1 MKFDFS
7 DQIKQ
12 KTDKELTDIYINARD
27 YNPDFV
33 KLAEE
38 ELQARNINLN
48 GSAKQK
54 AIVDQTAID
63 QLKEGKDGNRFY
75 IFICFILA
83 IFGGLLGI
91 YAGYVY
97 SQSKIKTDDGESYY
111 AYNKETRQLGK
122 IMMWV
127 GVAAIFILLIW

>member
-38 ELQARNINLN
+38 ELQARNIKLN

-54 AIVDQTAID
+54 AFVDQTAID
-63 QLKEGKDGNRFY
+63 QLKEGKDGNRVY

>member
-7 DQIKQ
+7 HQIKQ
-12 KTDKELTDIYINARD
+12 KTDKELTDIYINAGD

-38 ELQARNINLN
+38 ELQARNINLS

-54 AIVDQTAID
+54 AIVDQTAFD
-63 QLKEGKDGNRFY
+63 QLKEGKDGNRVY

-97 SQSKIKTDDGESYY
+97 NQSKIKTDDGKSYY

-122 IMMWV
+122 LMMW
-127 GVAAIFILLIW
+127 A